1 MQSIH
6 LPTLSPRYWVAL
18 CIASIFGANMGD
30 FFARIIGLGH
40 VAGLPFLAAA
50 FAIVVI
56 AERFDRMAHQV
67 YYWVAIIIVRTA
79 ATNFAD
85 FACGDLKLP
94 RLAVMAGLAVILA
107 LSLWTTWQMVWR
119 GSPDST
125 NQTRPVLRA
134 DLGYWICMFIAGTL
148 GTVIGDYSS
157 HNLHLDDGGAALL
170 LTPIVAALFLSGRND
185 LLFWLPFYWSTVVAI
200 RAAGTAVGD
209 FISGRQMLG
218 LPLSTLVT
226 GLALIALLAVWRE
239 QKGSASTL
247 RIG

>member
-6 LPTLSPRYWVAL
+6 LPTLGPRYWVAL

-30 FFARIIGLGH
+30 FFARNIGLGH
-40 VAGLPFLAAA
+40 VAGLPFLALAL
-50 FAIVVI
+50 AIVVI
-56 AERFDRMAHQV
+56 AERFDRMVHQA
-67 YYWVAIIIVRTA
+67 YYWIAIIIVRTA

-94 RLAVMAGLAVILA
+94 RLAVMAGLAIILA
-107 LSLWTTWQMVWR
+107 LALWISWRMVWR
-119 GSPDST
+119 DAPDKT
-125 NQTRPVLRA
+125 GRMLPVLRA

-170 LTPIVAALFLSGRND
+170 LSPIVAALFLSGRNG
-185 LLFWLPFYWSTVVAI
+185 LLFRLSFYWSIVVAI

-209 FISGRQMLG
+209 FMSGKEMPG

-226 GLALIALLAVWRE
+226 GLALVACLAVWRE
-239 QKGSASTL
+239 LDKSRQPL
-247 RIG
+247 RVN